1 MAAPRGIPSLG
12 VKTNSNT
19 APSFENPK
27 KSNMKIL
34 IITVIMTITGLSAYC
49 LGQEDKSVNNAR
61 YYDHSHFLIE
71 GTAFA
76 DSARESLYD
85 RFPIS
90 VKNKVR
96 EPVWSLSRN
105 SAGVSIRFFSNS
117 TTIRVKWELL
127 SDLRMN
133 HMAETGIKGI
143 DLYFKGRDGWQYVN
157 TARPEGKTNDFLLVG
172 NMSPERREYRMYLPL
187 YDGVTRLEVGIDS
200 LAYIS
205 KPEKHKGRPIV
216 FYGTS
221 ITQGGCASRPGM
233 VHTSIISRKLGLE
246 CMNFGFSGNGRME
259 KPVVDLIAAIDALFY
274 VIECS
279 ENMTPEEINE
289 NSAPLLSVIRQQHP
303 HTPVVFVNNMTYENS
318 SLDEMSMKGIIA
330 KNEMIGNVFRK
341 LTEAGNKNLY
351 FIDKSRSLGLDHE
364 ATVDGVHLTDL
375 GFMRYADFLSG
386 KFREFG
392 LTSD

>member
-1 MAAPRGIPSLG
+1 
-12 VKTNSNT
+12 
-19 APSFENPK
+19 
-27 KSNMKIL
+27 MKIL
-34 IITVIMTITGLSAYC
+34 IITVIMTITGLSANC
-49 LGQEDKSVNNAR
+49 RDQEAKNGNNIR
-61 YYDHSHFLIE
+61 FYDQNHFLIE

-76 DSARESLYD
+76 DSVRESPYD
-85 RFPIS
+85 RFPLS
-90 VKNKVR
+90 MKSKVR

-105 SAGVSIRFFSNS
+105 SAGVSIRFFSN
-117 TTIRVKWELL
+117 TTAIRVKWELL
-127 SDLRMN
+127 EDLRMN

-233 VHTSIISRKLGLE
+233 VHTSIISRKLDLE
-246 CMNFGFSGNGRME
+246 CINFGFSGNGRME
-259 KPVVDLIAAIDALFY
+259 KPVVDLIAGIDALFY

-351 FIDKSRSLGLDHE
+351 FIDKSRSLGHDHE